1 MQAAKKAVA
10 LAAVE
15 HVKPGTILGV
25 GTGSTVN
32 EFIDALAARN
42 IDLAGAVA
50 SSEATA
56 ERLKAHGY
64 DMLDLNSCGSLELY
78 IDGADEANP
87 ELQLIKGGGAAL
99 TREKI
104 IAAAS
109 QQFICIADDS
119 KLVNVLGEFPLP
131 IEVIPMARSYVAR
144 EIVKLGADPEYREG
158 KRTDNGN
165 EIIDCHGFT
174 IDDPLTL
181 ESTINDITGVVT
193 NGLFA
198 ARPANLLL
206 LSDEK
211 GSVRTVTAASNQ

>member
-1 MQAAKKAVA
+1 MQTAKQAVA

-32 EFIDALAARN
+32 EFIDALAASN

-50 SSEATA
+50 SSEATGA
-56 ERLKAHGY
+56 RLQAHGY
-64 DMLDLNSCGSLELY
+64 QILDLNSCGSLELY

-109 QQFICIADDS
+109 QRFICIADDS
-119 KLVNVLGEFPLP
+119 KLVNVLGDFPLP

-158 KRTDNGN
+158 QRTDNGN

-174 IDDPLTL
+174 IDEPHIL

-211 GSVRTVTAASNQ
+211 GNVRTLTAASSQ

>member
-15 HVKPGTILGV
+15 HAKPGTILGV

>member
-1 MQAAKKAVA
+1 MQAAKQAVA
-10 LAAVE
+10 LAAIE

-25 GTGSTVN
+25 GSGSTVN
-32 EFIDALAARN
+32 EFIDALASRK
-42 IDLAGAVA
+42 IELAGAVA
-50 SSEATA
+50 SSEATSA
-56 ERLKAHGY
+56 RLQAHGY
-64 DMLDLNSCGSLELY
+64 DILDLNSCGSLELY

-87 ELQLIKGGGAAL
+87 ELQLIKGGGGAL

-109 QQFICIADDS
+109 QHFICIADDS
-119 KLVNVLGEFPLP
+119 KLVKVLGEFSLP
-131 IEVIPMARSYVAR
+131 VEVIPMARSYVAR

-165 EIIDCHGFT
+165 EIIDCHGFS

-181 ESTINDITGVVT
+181 ESTINNITGVVS

-198 ARPANLLL
+198 AKPANLLL
-206 LSDEK
+206 LSDEN
-211 GSVRTVTAASNQ
+211 GNVRTITPTP